1 MNSSKNFKFWKPYY
15 WNKTDLYIHQIKLYR
30 NDFTSYYGF
39 QKFELLEEFNLNWSV
54 LASYALS
61 ATKLNVRSR
70 FQPQILYCQSFIHFW
85 PLEVQKF
92 RAHKIEP
99 LLTRIRFSQSYFNLA
114 KNDFYSWY
122 PHRRDKHSMQKPM
135 EKRKIVVIRKFI
147 FKYVFSPKI
156 HILFRP
162 RLSNKSVWESFGLT
176 TTMLTILQT
185 NGIFI
190 LNESDH

>member
-1 MNSSKNFKFWKPYY
+1 MCRIHVLTSSNWTDQKIQNFGNHTIETK
-15 WNKTDLYIHQIKLYR
+15 LIYIYTKSNYIE
-30 NDFTSYYGF
+30 TIS
-39 QKFELLEEFNLNWSV
+39 LLIMVSKNLNWLV

-135 EKRKIVVIRKFI
+135 EKRKIVVIWKFI
-147 FKYVFSPKI
+147 LHFSIVFS
-156 HILFRP
+156 
-162 RLSNKSVWESFGLT
+162 SNS
-176 TTMLTILQT
+176 
-185 NGIFI
+185 
-190 LNESDH
+190 LNDSGT